1 MRRDRGAGRTDRYV
15 TGGGTVVQDESKALN
30 ACIHTQRT
38 NGSVL
43 LCVRGGVHIRAAPS
57 HG

>member
-1 MRRDRGAGRTDRYV
+1 MRRDRGAGCTGMYV
-15 TGGGTVVQDESKALN
+15 TGGGTVVQDKSKALGVYTAN
-30 ACIHTQRT
+30 
-38 NGSVL
+38 NGGVL